1 MPSKARRSP
10 RTRSNERLHLD
21 EPVAQRVEEQ
31 TDGLRTRPVTQML
44 GNTAGALR
52 LDGRSG

>member
-1 MPSKARRSP
+1 
-10 RTRSNERLHLD
+10 LHLD